1 MPSQV
6 FQVSCAALQ
15 DYWPAVM
22 KFVEQHSSSPPSG
35 DKQDDGEGVQEAVQA
50 SEAGVKPPSA
60 VGPLGLGSFQ
70 DEAQQGAAGPG
81 FKKQL

>member
-1 MPSQV
+1 MSYT
-6 FQVSCAALQ
+6 ALQ

-22 KFVEQHSSSPPSG
+22 KFVEQHSLSPPSG
-35 DKQDDGEGVQEAVQA
+35 DEQDDGEGVQEAVQA

-70 DEAQQGAAGPG
+70 DESQQGAAGSG
-81 FKKQL
+81 FKKDL